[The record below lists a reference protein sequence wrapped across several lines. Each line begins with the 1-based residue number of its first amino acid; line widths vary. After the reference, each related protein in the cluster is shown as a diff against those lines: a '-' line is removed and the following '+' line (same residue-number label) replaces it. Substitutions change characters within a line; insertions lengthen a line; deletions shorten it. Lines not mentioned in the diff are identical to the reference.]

1 MNSSNF
7 DKSSEVSDFNKF
19 KRFLYK
25 YYSRF
30 SKISKSSK
38 NLNQCLVLLYDCM
51 PRISQLLSINKLLRN
66 AYVSQLGMV
75 KNPTTSSDSET
86 TKPQKKFDKKR
97 D

>member
-7 DKSSEVSDFNKF
+7 DKNSEVSDFNKF

-38 NLNQCLVLLYDCM
+38 NLNQCIVLLYDCM
-51 PRISQLLSINKLLRN
+51 PRISQLLSINNLLRN

-75 KNPTTSSDSET
+75 KNPTTSSEIET